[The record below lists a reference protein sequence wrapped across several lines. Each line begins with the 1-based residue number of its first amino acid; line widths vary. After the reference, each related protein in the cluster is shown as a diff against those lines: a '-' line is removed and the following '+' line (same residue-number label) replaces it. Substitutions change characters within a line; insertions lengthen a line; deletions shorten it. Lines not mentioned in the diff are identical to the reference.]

1 MNQSE
6 RRMYLIK
13 ELLKEQP
20 GWRFRQMLTHKGAC
34 CVRL

>member
-20 GWRFRQMLTHKGAC
+20 GYRDMDPGKC
-34 CVRL
+34 